1 MCDVYAFATALLS
14 VNYGLVSW
22 YLDVDLLQV
31 RGAAL
36 FTASNLPLIPSF
48 GIRRLE
54 TLDPAITYE
63 GNEVNI
69 HRDGLY
75 AWPSSGLEDHF
86 FKRPPVPIERT
97 PLYGPAKETKPVG
110 QLRCALCNGCR
121 SPAYHSRYYSDP
133 VTYPS
138 VGICSWRRTHCAA
151 AKTTMQTNNR
161 RQLIH
166 ELPANK
172 LRWNFTK
179 E

>member
-1 MCDVYAFATALLS
+1 MGWLRGTWTWICCKYEESLR
-14 VNYGLVSW
+14 
-22 YLDVDLLQV
+22 LQPLPNV
-31 RGAAL
+31 
-36 FTASNLPLIPSF
+36 PLIPSL

-54 TLDPAITYE
+54 TLDPAIAYGE
-63 GNEVNI
+63 NEVNI
-69 HRDGLY
+69 HRGGLY
-75 AWPSSGLEDHF
+75 AWPSSDLEGHF

-110 QLRCALCNGCR
+110 QLRCELCNGRR

-138 VGICSWRRTHCAA
+138 VGICSRRRTRCAA
-151 AKTTMQTNNR
+151 AKTTMQTNDR

-166 ELPANK
+166 ELPADE